1 MVVVMT
7 VGKCR
12 QQQQGMVYLW
22 ALFLVFL
29 LGLTLGKGLEVYS
42 TLVQR
47 EKEADLLYVGNLY
60 RQAIYTYY
68 LSSPGYQKKFPEKLT
83 DLLKDPR
90 YLTNRRYLRQ
100 LYRDPM
106 TQQAFIE
113 VMSPEGGIMGVSSSS
128 SKKPIKQAGFTNEN
142 NNFEQAEHYSDW
154 QFVVQPLVPR

>member
-1 MVVVMT
+1 MI

-29 LGLTLGKGLEVYS
+29 LGLMLGKGLEVYS
-42 TLVQR
+42 TLVKR
-47 EKEADLLYVGNLY
+47 EKEADLLYIGNLY
-60 RQAIYTYY
+60 RQAIYSYY

-106 TQQAFIE
+106 TQQAFTE

-128 SKKPIKQAGFTNEN
+128 TKNPIKQGGFTTVNSG
-142 NNFEQAEHYSDW
+142 FGQAEHYSDW
-154 QFVVQPLVPR
+154 QFVAQQLVVK